1 MTNPIDVDADA
12 ARLAAELASLL
23 GRERGNLLLQQART
37 AVLAESAKPGTETSE
52 FKMALL
58 GVVSGFAVLAL
69 GAYLVQP
76 DLSDRGMD
84 LVQWSIAGYVVA
96 RGVAKSGIGK

>member
-69 GAYLVQP
+69 GALTWFNLTSP
-76 DLSDRGMD
+76 IEAWTWFSGRSRGM
-84 LVQWSIAGYVVA
+84 
-96 RGVAKSGIGK
+96 